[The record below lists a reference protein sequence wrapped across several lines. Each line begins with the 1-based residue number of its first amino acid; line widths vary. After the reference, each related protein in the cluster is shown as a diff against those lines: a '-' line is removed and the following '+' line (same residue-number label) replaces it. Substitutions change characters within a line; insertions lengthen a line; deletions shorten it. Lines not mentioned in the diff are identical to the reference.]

1 MLLSVAYTMPFQ
13 SRAFC
18 DLQHAISRMP
28 VMFIN
33 LKKMGKNRN
42 IAINWD
48 ASVFLIMKKYLLW
61 ELYTRIVYSYVI
73 SCCRLELIQNK

>member
-18 DLQHAISRMP
+18 DLQYAISRMP

-42 IAINWD
+42 IAINWECECL
-48 ASVFLIMKKYLLW
+48 LIMKKYLLW
-61 ELYTRIVYSYVI
+61 ELFIVYSYVF
-73 SCCRLELIQNK
+73 SCCRLDFKQNK

>member
-18 DLQHAISRMP
+18 DLQYAISRMP

-33 LKKMGKNRN
+33 LKKKWGK
-42 IAINWD
+42 IET
-48 ASVFLIMKKYLLW
+48 LL
-61 ELYTRIVYSYVI
+61 
-73 SCCRLELIQNK
+73 

>member
-18 DLQHAISRMP
+18 DLQYAISRMP

-33 LKKMGKNRN
+33 LKKWGK
-42 IAINWD
+42 IET
-48 ASVFLIMKKYLLW
+48 LL
-61 ELYTRIVYSYVI
+61 
-73 SCCRLELIQNK
+73 

>member
-42 IAINWD
+42 IAINWECKCLFNYEK
-48 ASVFLIMKKYLLW
+48 VFIMGTI
-61 ELYTRIVYSYVI
+61 YTYSI
-73 SCCRLELIQNK
+73 

>member
-18 DLQHAISRMP
+18 YLQYAISRMP

-42 IAINWD
+42 IAINWECEC
-48 ASVFLIMKKYLLW
+48 FLI
-61 ELYTRIVYSYVI
+61 I
-73 SCCRLELIQNK
+73 